1 MAKVVK
7 FPAEGATTDF
17 SDEDISNVGSIA
29 LDEITSDS
37 ATSVTVTLGTDA
49 GDDFIVGPSNKMV
62 VEGDT
67 GKVGVGTATPRR
79 AVDVL
84 DASNPQLRLSRT
96 DDSNYADLE
105 VSANN
110 NLIASQVDNVIVQ
123 GNDTHTFIAIQNDA
137 AFINTGVSNQVDSA
151 TTNSTSG
158 ITIGVNGTAGYLLN
172 RYGGDLI
179 IGTTNTEA
187 LRISTTEDATF
198 VANLSA
204 NGNATL
210 GDASSDTHT
219 VNGSLGISDTSNTA
233 TLSATSNANLLTEG
247 TPSSFYNIVRG
258 PTGAYSIY
266 QNNTT
271 GDADGSGKG
280 LEVGTTNN
288 DAFVRS
294 YGSGSN
300 GTLNIGAGGSGGLTF
315 SATNDITVLAGY
327 FALQSEETTP
337 STPADG
343 DGGILYVK
351 SDGKLYFISHETSET
366 DLTSGGGGGGITVVS
381 KENTDSPYTAAAGQF
396 VEVTSGPFTLN
407 LPAATTAGDVIDVFI
422 KDALVQ
428 AVTISPNSG
437 DTINY
442 SSADLRVSGNARVN
456 YTFVADG
463 TSNWFIR

>member
-151 TTNSTSG
+151 VTSPTSG
-158 ITIGVNGTAGYLLN
+158 LTLGVNGTTGYILN
-172 RYGGDLI
+172 RYAGELI
-179 IGTTNTEA
+179 IGTTNQEA
-187 LRISTTEDATF
+187 IRIATDEDATF

-204 NGNATL
+204 NGNVTL
-210 GDASSDTHT
+210 GDAADDTHT
-219 VNGSLGISDTSNTA
+219 VNG
-233 TLSATSNANLLTEG
+233 TLALASEHSSGPSA
-247 TPSSFYNIVRG
+247 
-258 PTGAYSIY
+258 
-266 QNNTT
+266 
-271 GDADGSGKG
+271 
-280 LEVGTTNN
+280 
-288 DAFVRS
+288 
-294 YGSGSN
+294 
-300 GTLNIGAGGSGGLTF
+300 
-315 SATNDITVLAGY
+315 
-327 FALQSEETTP
+327 
-337 STPADG
+337 PADG
-343 DGGILYVK
+343 AGGILYVK
-351 SDGKLYFISHETSET
+351 DDGKLYFVSEDVTET
-366 DLTSGGGGGGITVVS
+366 DLTAGGGGGDLTIVTTS
-381 KENTDSPYTAAAGQF
+381 SATYALSTYNTMVIVDSSSNA
-396 VEVTSGPFTLN
+396 VEVD
-407 LPAATTAGDVIDVFI
+407 LPTA
-422 KDALVQ
+422 
-428 AVTISPNSG
+428 
-437 DTINY
+437 
-442 SSADLRVSGNARVN
+442 SGNAGKTVDILAKTGATNAVTVDPNAEETINGNATSYVINVN
-456 YTFVADG
+456 YGNLTLVSDG
-463 TSNWFIR
+463 SNWVIR

>member
-84 DASNPQLRLSRT
+84 DASNPQLRLSRA

-110 NLIASQVDNVIVQ
+110 NLIASQVDNMIVQ
-123 GNDTHTFIAIQNDA
+123 GNDTHTFIAVQNTSA
-137 AFINTGVSNQVDSA
+137 QTDSA
-151 TTNSTSG
+151 VTNGQSG
-158 ITIGVNGTAGYLLN
+158 LTIGVSGSTGYVYN
-172 RYGGDLI
+172 RYGGELI

-187 LRISTTEDATF
+187 IRIATDEDATF

-204 NGNATL
+204 NGNVTL
-210 GDASSDTHT
+210 GDAGDDTHT
-219 VNGSLGISDTSNTA
+219 VNG
-233 TLSATSNANLLTEG
+233 TLQFAQEVSSPSA
-247 TPSSFYNIVRG
+247 P
-258 PTGAYSIY
+258 GA
-266 QNNTT
+266 
-271 GDADGSGKG
+271 
-280 LEVGTTNN
+280 
-288 DAFVRS
+288 
-294 YGSGSN
+294 
-300 GTLNIGAGGSGGLTF
+300 GAGGIF
-315 SATNDITVLAGY
+315 
-327 FALQSEETTP
+327 
-337 STPADG
+337 
-343 DGGILYVK
+343 YVK
-351 SDGKLYFISHETSET
+351 DDGIPYFVSNSTSET
-366 DLTSGGGGGGITVVS
+366 ALTGGGGGGITVVS
-381 KENTDSPYTAAAGQF
+381 KSNTDSPYTAAAGEF

-407 LPAATTAGDVIDVFI
+407 LPAATTAGDVIDVFV

-428 AVTISPNSG
+428 AVTISANGS

-442 SSADLRVSGNARVN
+442 ASADLRISGNARVN
-456 YTFVADG
+456 VTLVSSG
-463 TSNWFIR
+463 NNNWFIR

>member
-151 TTNSTSG
+151 VTSPTSG
-158 ITIGVNGTAGYLLN
+158 LTLGVNGTTGYILN
-172 RYGGDLI
+172 RYAGELI
-179 IGTTNTEA
+179 IGTTNQEA
-187 LRISTTEDATF
+187 IRIATDEDATF

-204 NGNATL
+204 NGNVTL
-210 GDASSDTHT
+210 GDSADDTHT
-219 VNGSLGISDTSNTA
+219 VNG
-233 TLSATSNANLLTEG
+233 TLALASEHSSGPSAPAEG
-247 TPSSFYNIVRG
+247 
-258 PTGAYSIY
+258 A
-266 QNNTT
+266 
-271 GDADGSGKG
+271 
-280 LEVGTTNN
+280 
-288 DAFVRS
+288 
-294 YGSGSN
+294 
-300 GTLNIGAGGSGGLTF
+300 
-315 SATNDITVLAGY
+315 
-327 FALQSEETTP
+327 
-337 STPADG
+337 
-343 DGGILYVK
+343 GGILYVK
-351 SDGKLYFISHETSET
+351 EDGKL
-366 DLTSGGGGGGITVVS
+366 
-381 KENTDSPYTAAAGQF
+381 
-396 VEVTSGPFTLN
+396 
-407 LPAATTAGDVIDVFI
+407 
-422 KDALVQ
+422 
-428 AVTISPNSG
+428 
-437 DTINY
+437 
-442 SSADLRVSGNARVN
+442 
-456 YTFVADG
+456 
-463 TSNWFIR
+463 

>member
-187 LRISTTEDATF
+187 LRISTTENATF
-198 VANLSA
+198 VANLST

-210 GDASSDTHT
+210 GDAAADTHT
-219 VNGSLGISDTSNTA
+219 VNG
-233 TLSATSNANLLTEG
+233 TLQFAQEVSSPSA
-247 TPSSFYNIVRG
+247 P
-258 PTGAYSIY
+258 
-266 QNNTT
+266 
-271 GDADGSGKG
+271 
-280 LEVGTTNN
+280 
-288 DAFVRS
+288 
-294 YGSGSN
+294 
-300 GTLNIGAGGSGGLTF
+300 GAG
-315 SATNDITVLAGY
+315 
-327 FALQSEETTP
+327 E
-337 STPADG
+337 
-343 DGGILYVK
+343 GGIFYVK
-351 SDGKLYFISHETSET
+351 SDGIPYFVSNSTSET
-366 DLTSGGGGGGITVVS
+366 ALTGGGGGGITVVS
-381 KENTDSPYTAAAGQF
+381 KSNTDSPYTAAAGEF

-428 AVTISPNSG
+428 AVTISPDDG